1 MTDPQPPTSTGF
13 SAFGLSP
20 AILKGVAAAGF
31 VEPSPIQA
39 QAIPLIMTGK
49 DLVAL
54 AQTGTGK
61 TAAFG
66 LPAMSM
72 LNPKENSVGI
82 LVITP
87 TRELCAQVSDELA
100 RLGQAAGIRS
110 VPVYGGQS
118 SWRQVDMVAR
128 GAQVVV
134 GTPGRL
140 RDLLESGRLQRFAP
154 KVVVLDEA
162 DEMLDMGFQEDIE
175 AIFAKLPAERQT
187 LLFSATMPPAIAH
200 LAERILKDPA
210 RLNLTTGAR
219 VTTDIEQRFVV
230 IENHE
235 RAEAIV
241 RLIDAEEPGKAIV
254 FCRTKIETAELASM
268 LAGRGIATKALH
280 GDIEQDERNRTLK
293 AFRGDTVNVLVA
305 TDVAAR
311 GLDINNVTHVI
322 NFHLPFDQDAYV
334 HRIGRTGRA
343 GKTGI
348 AITLVTPYE
357 FHGLRRIQHA
367 IKATLLP
374 AEIPTLTD
382 LRKRDDMRL
391 VDAAKTKEIEAA
403 AVEIVAA
410 LSSEMDPTEAA
421 CRLASLLLDRKER
434 AGPERIGMRA
444 DVAKR
449 LVESRPKPGGPGGGG
464 GYKGRRPSWGN
475 GGGGGGGGGYRGGGG
490 GGYRGGGGGG
500 GYRGGGGGSGGAGG
514 GDRR

>member
-1 MTDPQPPTSTGF
+1 MTDPQIPTPNAFTT
-13 SAFGLSP
+13 FGLSP
-20 AILKGVAAAGF
+20 AILKGVTAAGF

-39 QAIPLIMTGK
+39 QAIPLVMAGK
-49 DLVAL
+49 DLIAL

-66 LPAMSM
+66 LPAMSR
-72 LNPKENSVGI
+72 LDLKEKNVGI

-87 TRELCAQVSDELA
+87 TRELAAQVSDEMT
-100 RLGQAAGIRS
+100 RLGQFAGIRS

-118 SWRQVDMVAR
+118 SWRQIDMVAR

-140 RDLLESGRLQRFAP
+140 RDLLESGRLPRFAP

-200 LAERILKDPA
+200 LAERILKTPA
-210 RLNLTTGAR
+210 RLDLTTGAR

-230 IENHE
+230 IEHHE

-357 FHGLRRIQHA
+357 FHGLRRIQYA

-374 AEIPTLTD
+374 AEIPSLTD
-382 LRKRDDMRL
+382 LRKRDDLRL
-391 VDAAKTKEIEAA
+391 VETAKSTEVEAA

-421 CRLASLLLDRKER
+421 CRLASLLLEKRQR
-434 AGPERIGMRA
+434 VGPERIGLRV

-449 LVESRPKPGGPGGGG
+449 MVDNKPSGNRGQGGRGG
-464 GYKGRRPSWGN
+464 GYQGKRPGWNNGGGS
-475 GGGGGGGGGYRGGGG
+475 GGGGGGGGRSGGG

-500 GYRGGGGGSGGAGG
+500 GGGG
-514 GDRR
+514 RR